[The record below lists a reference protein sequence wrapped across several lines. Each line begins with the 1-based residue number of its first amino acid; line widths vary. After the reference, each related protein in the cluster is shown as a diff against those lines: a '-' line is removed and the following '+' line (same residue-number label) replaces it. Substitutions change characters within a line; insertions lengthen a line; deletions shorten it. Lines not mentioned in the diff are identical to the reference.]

1 MSELS
6 KAVGRNIKKYRKSRG
21 LSQESL
27 SEQIGIQPR
36 QMSKLETGIHLP
48 SGKTIESIC
57 AILDITPSDLFKLDN
72 MSSYKSGLLDGT
84 YNISDYRVLK
94 NENVYQLL
102 NKEDKT
108 RDILIPKSSNYIEER
123 FTDIALRTK
132 ETLCVEYYENNRY
145 ANTIIYYPDGSCKIF
160 DAENN
165 TLVNKLLKAIIKISK
180 DINKLEFIQLAIN
193 ALENADVIPEL
204 ELMLR
209 GLKLAKR

>member
-6 KAVGRNIKKYRKSRG
+6 KAVGKNIKKYRKLRG

-57 AILDITPSDLFKLDN
+57 AILDIKPSDLFNLEY
-72 MSSYKSGLLDGT
+72 MPCSRSGLLEGT
-84 YNISDYRVLK
+84 YNLSDYRVLK
-94 NENVYQLL
+94 NENEYQLL
-102 NKEDKT
+102 NREDKT
-108 RDILIPKSSNYIEER
+108 RDILTTKSSNCIEER
-123 FTDIALRTK
+123 FREISYRTK
-132 ETLCVEYYENNRY
+132 TTLCVEYYENNRY

-165 TLVNKLLKAIIKISK
+165 TLVNKLLKEIIKISK

-193 ALENADVIPEL
+193 ALDNADVIPEL

-209 GLKLAKR
+209 GLKLAKK